1 MAELTEMSEHAELGP
16 GVCAGM
22 GTANT
27 MHLACEELGMA
38 LPGTTPVRAYGDM
51 VAVRDAR
58 FSIALYDATE

>member
-1 MAELTEMSEHAELGP
+1 
-16 GVCAGM
+16 
-22 GTANT
+22 
-27 MHLACEELGMA
+27 MHLACEALGMA